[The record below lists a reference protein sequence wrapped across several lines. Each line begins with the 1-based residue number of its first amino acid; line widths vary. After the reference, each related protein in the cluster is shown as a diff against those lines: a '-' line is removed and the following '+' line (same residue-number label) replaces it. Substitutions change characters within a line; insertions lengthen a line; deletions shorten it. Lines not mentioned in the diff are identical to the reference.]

1 MCRSPSH
8 RPNDFASSNG
18 KGVRDMTR
26 TVLNGVT
33 AIGAVIVATLCVAAK
48 GTDPAP
54 APGVLSMRIPN
65 EAAPPGA
72 MVQMK
77 VMTTEVTPISGGRPG
92 FGFDMAFFDAAAG
105 FAVAAPN
112 GEAAGAAIVDGAHV
126 QVIYRSTARFTADY
140 PVMTVVLPIRADVPR
155 GTRTQFTLDR
165 SSTWDFGTAGPTS
178 AVGFPG
184 TLRGGGTAAI
194 GDVLPGRGL
203 WAGRYCR
210 ARARHRFQCADLL
223 KVHDAAI
230 A

>member
-1 MCRSPSH
+1 MTRGMRRLASH

-92 FGFDMAFFDAAAG
+92 FGFDMAFFRRRRR
-105 FAVAAPN
+105 V
-112 GEAAGAAIVDGAHV
+112 
-126 QVIYRSTARFTADY
+126 RRR
-140 PVMTVVLPIRADVPR
+140 RAERR
-155 GTRTQFTLDR
+155 G
-165 SSTWDFGTAGPTS
+165 S
-178 AVGFPG
+178 
-184 TLRGGGTAAI
+184 
-194 GDVLPGRGL
+194 GRGD
-203 WAGRYCR
+203 RRRR
-210 ARARHRFQCADLL
+210 ARAGDLPQHVALHGRLSGDDGRAADSCR
-223 KVHDAAI
+223 
-230 A
+230 